1 MSWGPGLAPFCFT
14 LHSVLLHFS
23 DFSCFFSQQQCH
35 LPGWPMINVMCLM
48 YSAFVRTS
56 LLKSVRSINQEH
68 ITQTKKRGKLKMLL
82 FCSTASEKTFQL
94 VCHCQP
100 EQQCCIPAE
109 GAHCAPNTLLWHYF
123 RLTQGDRCLLLNH
136 QHKCLKHLCFPL
148 ET

>member
-1 MSWGPGLAPFCFT
+1 MSWGPGLATLCFI
-14 LHSVLLHFS
+14 LY
-23 DFSCFFSQQQCH
+23 SCISLILAAFFFQQQCH
-35 LPGWPMINVMCLM
+35 LAGWPMINVMCLM

-56 LLKSVRSINQEH
+56 LLKSIRSINQGH
-68 ITQTKKRGKLKMLL
+68 ITQALCNRGKLKMLL
-82 FCSTASEKTFQL
+82 FCSTASEKAFQL